1 MSKNLFS
8 LKEVS
13 EISGLSVLT
22 INKKIKNGELQKTGD
37 FFHIDNLLHFENFMN
52 IKNSKWDDLINFT
65 QKDNYSIIELFAGAG
80 GLAIG
85 MELAGF
91 KGVLFNE
98 INKTACETLKV
109 NRPQWNVV
117 NQDIAE
123 IDFTQYKGKVDVIS
137 GGFPCQSFS
146 YSGKRLGLMD
156 TRGTLFFE
164 FARAIKEVKPK
175 VFLAENVKGLLSHD
189 KGKTIEVIKN
199 VISELDYVLLDMK
212 VLNSMFY
219 RVPQKRERLFIIGIR
234 KDLFNDQVMLW
245 PDYYHKIYTMKD
257 VLFNSELYNG
267 DVPDSPKQFYPQKK
281 YDVMKHVPEGGYWKD
296 LPLDLQKSYM
306 KKSFYSGGGKTGI
319 ARRLSLESPC
329 LTLTCSP
336 AQNQTERCHPLE
348 TRPLS
353 TREYARVQTFPD
365 NWIFSG
371 STTAIY
377 KQIGNAVPVN
387 LAYAV
392 GKSLMR
398 LLNSIKEV

>member
-13 EISGLSVLT
+13 EISGLSTNT

-52 IKNSKWDDLINFT
+52 IKNSRWEDFVNI
-65 QKDNYSIIELFAGAG
+65 QPQDNYSIIELFAGAG

-85 MELAGF
+85 MESAGF

-98 INKTACETLKV
+98 INKKACETLKA
-109 NRPQWNVV
+109 NRPQWNVI
-117 NQDIAE
+117 NQDITQL
-123 IDFTQYKGKVDVIS
+123 DFTEYKGKVDVIS

-146 YSGKRLGLMD
+146 YVGKRLGLMD
-156 TRGTLFFE
+156 TRGTLFFD

-175 VFLAENVKGLLSHD
+175 VFLAENVKGLLNHD
-189 KGKTIEVIKN
+189 SGKTIEVIKN

-234 KDLFNDQVMLW
+234 KDLFKEQVIKW
-245 PDYYHKIYTMKD
+245 PDYYHKIYTMND
-257 VLFNSELYNG
+257 VLFKGELYCA
-267 DVPDSPKQFYPQKK
+267 DVPDSPKQLYPQRK
-281 YDVMKHVPEGGYWKD
+281 YEVMKHVPEGGYWKD
-296 LPLDLQKSYM
+296 LPLDMQKSYM

-319 ARRLSLESPC
+319 ARRLSLDSPC

-336 AQNQTERCHPLE
+336 AQNQTERCHPTE

-392 GKSLMR
+392 GKSLVN
-398 LLNSIKEV
+398 LLNSIK